1 MTLSH
6 TSHPTPQTLWRATFN
21 LTYFRYGLHL
31 LRCALSERITD
42 ALRRAEGLHL
52 HDDYDDFMENGI
64 LVKDFTKM
72 NDEDLHY
79 MLRMV
84 SGLDSEMISDLV
96 WEQREVHHVEGDSN
110 AILHVDTYRYMLY

>member
-1 MTLSH
+1 
-6 TSHPTPQTLWRATFN
+6 
-21 LTYFRYGLHL
+21 
-31 LRCALSERITD
+31 
-42 ALRRAEGLHL
+42 
-52 HDDYDDFMENGI
+52 
-64 LVKDFTKM
+64 M